1 MDGEYTYK
9 PIYHT
14 FLEGSWFTM
23 GKYIEFKKKGKFYEV
38 NHEDAYILWYLLR
51 YKIYQNK
58 VGFPESSL
66 FKVLEILKENQV
78 GYKIDLEENLGC
90 MKNNYE
96 NNYENVLEEAK
107 KEWVK
112 EKREKE
118 LLEKIKKIKKED
130 LDKILDFMEEVL

>member
-1 MDGEYTYK
+1 
-9 PIYHT
+9 
-14 FLEGSWFTM
+14 M